1 MLVWIG
7 FAAGRRNLY
16 LFFSRQVFAG
26 ERVFRIENVL
36 DRTLCDDFAAMHPSP
51 GADVYD
57 MVGVADGVFVVFDHN
72 HRIAK
77 VAQMKKGF

>member
-1 MLVWIG
+1 
-7 FAAGRRNLY
+7 
-16 LFFSRQVFAG
+16 
-26 ERVFRIENVL
+26 
-36 DRTLCDDFAAMHPSP
+36 MHPSP

-72 HRIAK
+72 YRIAK